1 MGQHA
6 VDLCPGF
13 HRYLMHLMAFM
24 MIERNQRCLGLDVLL
39 RNDVVAMINL
49 LCDVFHIVNGLSTF
63 LKTENLN
70 FTDVSQ
76 KVDSA
81 VNCI

>member
-1 MGQHA
+1 MFR
-6 VDLCPGF
+6 L
-13 HRYLMHLMAFM
+13 
-24 MIERNQRCLGLDVLL
+24 RCAML